1 MQNRGKEKSVFL
13 TNKTILTF
21 DPIKEKDVMEKF
33 MKDNDMTEWREYPST
48 VGITFVREI
57 RLSLGYGRGE
67 EDGAD

>member
-1 MQNRGKEKSVFL
+1 MFL

-21 DPIKEKDVMEKF
+21 DPIKENYVMEKF

-57 RLSLGYGRGE
+57 RLSLGYERGE
-67 EDGAD
+67 EHGQSRE